1 MKRQDPGRDVSVWC
15 PHLSRRQYDAALL
28 GVAEHCLGAEGR
40 LAWAAFSSSR
50 WFKGTSC
57 QHVHLGPCLFGPSLP
72 EEQQ

>member
-1 MKRQDPGRDVSVWC
+1 MSLFGVPVLAGGSMT
-15 PHLSRRQYDAALL
+15 AALL

-57 QHVHLGPCLFGPSLP
+57 QHVHLGPSLFVPSLP